1 VRVYDALKTELHE
14 YLFRTTKH
22 GTFKNHVLILNMP
35 DSVEA
40 VYSLH
45 QHSLVSCGQKMT
57 KQFFSVE
64 SVFCTA
70 MSTSILR
77 ASVQSKSIK
86 LNLKN
91 RLFFKVLVLSTASIL
106 FGSLGFKANAEP
118 LQLSSQPA
126 SLHALALQEEQL
138 QDAALHPVDLSVP
151 DLAFST
157 SDLPTQGLQ
166 LTVASP
172 QTVAQAAVEAVPE
185 AVGQSPSLRTEP
197 TTPNELPFQPKKEL
211 LQSTR
216 RYSPSITYLTPSAYG
231 KSLGQFSVGGS
242 FQGRVR
248 YSTESDAFMGGGFGL
263 GDPRKVVGL
272 DVSIG
277 IADVTTFERG
287 TIGFK
292 IHRRLPRQFAIAVGV
307 DNAITWGIVD
317 GDISPYGVVTKAFQ
331 LREDPQMPFS
341 QLYVSGGAGTGRYRS
356 EGDIINHRDTVGVFG
371 SIAVRVIERVNFI
384 TEWSGQDL
392 TLGVSIL
399 PFPKIPLVF
408 NPAVTDVTGTAGDGP
423 RFTFG
428 VGFGFS
434 F

>member
-1 VRVYDALKTELHE
+1 M
-14 YLFRTTKH
+14 TTS
-22 GTFKNHVLILNMP
+22 FLPAN
-35 DSVEA
+35 
-40 VYSLH
+40 
-45 QHSLVSCGQKMT
+45 
-57 KQFFSVE
+57 
-64 SVFCTA
+64 
-70 MSTSILR
+70 
-77 ASVQSKSIK
+77 VQRKSIK
-86 LNLKN
+86 LNLEN
-91 RLFFKVLVLSTASIL
+91 RLLLKVLGLSSVSIL
-106 FGSLGFKANAEP
+106 LGSLGFKANAEP
-118 LQLSSQPA
+118 LTLSPQPV
-126 SLHALALQEEQL
+126 SLHALTLQEEHL
-138 QDAALHPVDLSVP
+138 QDTALNTVNFSAS

-157 SDLPTQGLQ
+157 SNLQTALPPAVALPKTIAQG
-166 LTVASP
+166 
-172 QTVAQAAVEAVPE
+172 AVETVPE

-197 TTPNELPFQPKKEL
+197 ITPNELPFQPKKEL
-211 LQSTR
+211 LQRSR

-248 YSTESDAFMGGGFGL
+248 YGTESDAFLGGGFGL
-263 GDPRKVVGL
+263 GDPRKAVGL

-292 IHRRLPRQFAIAVGV
+292 LHRILPAQFAIAVGI
-307 DNAITWGIVD
+307 DNALTWGNIN

-331 LREDPQMPFS
+331 IREDPRMPFS
-341 QLYVSGGAGTGRYRS
+341 QLYVSGGVGTGRYRS
-356 EGDIINHRDTVGVFG
+356 EGDIINNRDSVGVFG
-371 SIAVRVIERVNFI
+371 SVAVRLFERVNLI

-399 PFPKIPLVF
+399 PFPKIPLAF

>member
-1 VRVYDALKTELHE
+1 MLT
-14 YLFRTTKH
+14 
-22 GTFKNHVLILNMP
+22 
-35 DSVEA
+35 SV
-40 VYSLH
+40 
-45 QHSLVSCGQKMT
+45 
-57 KQFFSVE
+57 
-64 SVFCTA
+64 
-70 MSTSILR
+70 LR
-77 ASVQSKSIK
+77 ANVQRKSIK

-91 RLFFKVLVLSTASIL
+91 RLFLKILVLSSTSIL
-106 FGSLGFKANAEP
+106 FGSLDFKANAEP
-118 LQLSSQPA
+118 LSPSSQA
-126 SLHALALQEEQL
+126 VSLQALNLQEEQL
-138 QDAALHPVDLSVP
+138 PDTALNPLDLSVT
-151 DLAFST
+151 DLVFST
-157 SDLPTQGLQ
+157 ADLPTEALHLG
-166 LTVASP
+166 VASP
-172 QTVAQAAVEAVPE
+172 ETIAQSSVEVVPE

-197 TTPNELPFQPKKEL
+197 ITPNELPFQPKREL
-211 LQSTR
+211 LQSSR

-242 FQGRVR
+242 FQSRVR
-248 YSTESDAFMGGGFGL
+248 FSTESDGFMGGGFGL
-263 GDPRKVVGL
+263 GDPRKAVGL

-292 IHRRLPRQFAIAVGV
+292 IHRRLPANFAIAVGV
-307 DNAITWGIVD
+307 DNAITWGKID
-317 GDISPYGVVTKAFQ
+317 GSISPYGVVTKAFQ

-356 EGDIINHRDTVGVFG
+356 EGDIINNRDSVGVFG
-371 SIAVRVIERVNFI
+371 SVAVRVVERVNFI

-399 PFPKIPLVF
+399 PFPRIPLVF
-408 NPAVTDVTGTAGDGP
+408 NPAVTDITGTAGDGP

>member
-1 VRVYDALKTELHE
+1 MLT
-14 YLFRTTKH
+14 
-22 GTFKNHVLILNMP
+22 
-35 DSVEA
+35 SV
-40 VYSLH
+40 
-45 QHSLVSCGQKMT
+45 
-57 KQFFSVE
+57 
-64 SVFCTA
+64 
-70 MSTSILR
+70 LR
-77 ASVQSKSIK
+77 ANVQRKSIK
-86 LNLKN
+86 LNLSN
-91 RLFFKVLVLSTASIL
+91 RLFFKVLGLSSASML
-106 FGSLGFKANAEP
+106 LGSFGFKAIAEP
-118 LQLSSQPA
+118 RSLSSQPV
-126 SLHALALQEEQL
+126 SLQALALPEEHL
-138 QDAALHPVDLSVP
+138 QDVVTNTVDPSVP

-157 SDLPTQGLQ
+157 SNLHTEGLQ
-166 LTVASP
+166 LAVASP
-172 QTVAQAAVEAVPE
+172 QTIAQAAVEVVPE
-185 AVGQSPSLRTEP
+185 AVGQSPSLTTEP

-211 LQSTR
+211 LQSSR

-242 FQGRVR
+242 FQSKVR
-248 YSTESDAFMGGGFGL
+248 YRTESDAFMGGGFGL
-263 GDPRKVVGL
+263 GDPSKAVGL

-292 IHRRLPRQFAIAVGV
+292 IHRRLPANFAIAVGV
-307 DNAITWGIVD
+307 DNAITWGTVD
-317 GDISPYGVVTKAFQ
+317 GGISPFGVVSKAFQ
-331 LREDPQMPFS
+331 LREDPRMPFS

-356 EGDIINHRDTVGVFG
+356 EGDIINNRDSVGIFG
-371 SIAVRVIERVNFI
+371 SVAVRVVERVNFI

>member
-1 VRVYDALKTELHE
+1 
-14 YLFRTTKH
+14 
-22 GTFKNHVLILNMP
+22 
-35 DSVEA
+35 
-40 VYSLH
+40 
-45 QHSLVSCGQKMT
+45 
-57 KQFFSVE
+57 
-64 SVFCTA
+64 
-70 MSTSILR
+70 MSTNVLR
-77 ASVQSKSIK
+77 ANVQRKSIK
-86 LNLKN
+86 LNDRK
-91 RLFFKVLVLSTASIL
+91 RLPLNVLCLSAPFL
-106 FGSLGFKANAEP
+106 FGSLSLSLKAAAEP
-118 LQLSSQPA
+118 L
-126 SLHALALQEEQL
+126 ALAVEPEPIPALVL
-138 QDAALHPVDLSVP
+138 RAANNPGLAPIGVDISAS
-151 DLAFST
+151 DLTFST
-157 SDLPTQGLQ
+157 SDLTSEVQAERLNPAVSLPETI
-166 LTVASP
+166 
-172 QTVAQAAVEAVPE
+172 AQSNGDTAPE
-185 AVGQSPSLRTEP
+185 AVGQPPSLRTEP
-197 TTPNELPFQPKKEL
+197 ATPSELPFQPKKEL
-211 LQSTR
+211 LQSSR

-242 FQGRVR
+242 FQAKVR
-248 YSTESDAFMGGGFGL
+248 YRTESDAFLGGGFGL
-263 GDPRKVVGL
+263 GDPRKAVGL

-292 IHRRLPRQFAIAVGV
+292 LHRRLPANFAIAVGV

-317 GDISPYGVVTKAFQ
+317 GGISPYGVVTKSFQ
-331 LREDPQMPFS
+331 LREDPRLPFS

-356 EGDIINHRDTVGVFG
+356 EGDIINNRDTVGVFG
-371 SIAVRVIERVNFI
+371 SVAVRLVERVNFI

>member
-1 VRVYDALKTELHE
+1 
-14 YLFRTTKH
+14 
-22 GTFKNHVLILNMP
+22 
-35 DSVEA
+35 
-40 VYSLH
+40 
-45 QHSLVSCGQKMT
+45 
-57 KQFFSVE
+57 
-64 SVFCTA
+64 
-70 MSTSILR
+70 MSTSVLC
-77 ASVQSKSIK
+77 ANVQRKSIK

-91 RLFFKVLVLSTASIL
+91 RFFFKVLGLSSTFIL
-106 FGSLGFKANAEP
+106 LGSLSFKASAEP
-118 LQLSSQPA
+118 PRLSFQPA
-126 SLHALALQEEQL
+126 SPQALAFQEEHL
-138 QDAALHPVDLSVP
+138 QDAALQTVDLAVT
-151 DLAFST
+151 DLAFSS
-157 SDLPTQGLQ
+157 SDLPTERLQ
-166 LTVASP
+166 LAIASP
-172 QTVAQAAVEAVPE
+172 QTVAQAVIETVPE

-197 TTPNELPFQPKKEL
+197 ATPNELPFQPKKEL
-211 LQSTR
+211 LQRAR

-242 FQGRVR
+242 FQAKVR
-248 YSTESDAFMGGGFGL
+248 YRSESDAFIGGGFGL
-263 GDPRKVVGL
+263 GDPRKAVGL

-292 IHRRLPRQFAIAVGV
+292 IHQRLPRQFAIAVGV
-307 DNAITWGIVD
+307 DNAITWGKVD

-371 SIAVRVIERVNFI
+371 SIAVRAIERVNFI